1 MYNIFYLSE
10 IEAAINNINNN
21 ITTITNPQLGENE
34 DSQKLENKP
43 TTKKAGISDIL
54 TVSWLRTVLLVGI
67 AVAITQQAY
76 GVAIGMLYG
85 TEVLR
90 EAGLDTKMALIAN
103 IGIGLVSFLASW
115 AGLLVVSRVGRR
127 SLLIFGQ
134 IGTLSAHL
142 AIVVCSAILPYG
154 TARGWATFGLLLPFL
169 AFSQGAI
176 STVTWFLQSSKFFKI
191 ILRLMSAEIFPLSMR
206 GIGTGICM
214 LSAWTTACTISQ
226 LFPVSITF
234 RKKYNKPEFITF
246 RKI

>member
-1 MYNIFYLSE
+1 
-10 IEAAINNINNN
+10 
-21 ITTITNPQLGENE
+21 
-34 DSQKLENKP
+34 
-43 TTKKAGISDIL
+43 
-54 TVSWLRTVLLVGI
+54 
-67 AVAITQQAY
+67 
-76 GVAIGMLYG
+76 MLYG

-176 STVTWFLQSSKFFKI
+176 STVTW
-191 ILRLMSAEIFPLSMR
+191 LMSAEIFPLSMR

-226 LFPVSITF
+226 LFPVSITS
-234 RKKYNKPEFITF
+234 RKEYNKPEFITF
-246 RKI
+246 RKEYNK